1 MTEEWDDQSC
11 LTASSS
17 KDANCFLFCS
27 LGFYRDMSMCLLS
40 VILLTAIKNGSVC
53 FYVNVKASF

>member
-1 MTEEWDDQSC
+1 MAEERDGRGAGQPRSGTAEEWDDQSC

-17 KDANCFLFCS
+17 KDADRFLFCG

-40 VILLTAIKNGSVC
+40 VI
-53 FYVNVKASF
+53 